1 MNGRALKLA
10 RRLHLTL
17 DIALGAMLLTF
28 VTVLALRYDR
38 TFVFRDRE
46 APLSSRAVSLLS
58 NMDGSVRC
66 IAVIPHDNLFYPSV
80 RKLLLDMKD
89 AARGADFTLEFP
101 DPHVDISRAAEVVA
115 RHKADGWCVI
125 FERGQRSE
133 VVPLDS
139 LVERP
144 RTDSDSLL
152 AGNGDQIL
160 FNGEQPCVT
169 AIARLSRPAE
179 PAIYALSGH
188 GERDFA
194 DYDPLSGYSDLARE
208 IHREGYRLDNLILQ
222 ASSGIPGDCDL
233 LVIAG
238 PTRPPMAGETEAI
251 SAWLS
256 HGGRLLLL
264 LDRNDRI
271 PTGWEP
277 ILSRL
282 GLSLPGLTVISE
294 GTMGGYNVSVDNFSN
309 HPIGRDLG
317 KSAVTMSSPQVIDI
331 DETVLGSHRLKA
343 DIVVAAPRKAWGE
356 TAPDVLPRTYTP
368 GTDRKGVLPMA
379 VAISVD
385 ASDDLGIPLLR
396 AFVVGDSNVGANAY
410 MGGGSA
416 GNRDL
421 LLNAIDWLTDSGL
434 PLASSKTSRGAALQ
448 LNLSRRRQIRFWVLS
463 CAVWPLGIL
472 LIGAM
477 AAAVKRILS

>member
-1 MNGRALKLA
+1 MNGRALKFA

-17 DIALGAMLLTF
+17 DLALGALLLTF
-28 VTVLALRYDR
+28 VTVLSLRFDR

-46 APLSSRAVSLLS
+46 APLSRRAVSLLS
-58 NMDGSVRC
+58 RMDGAVSC
-66 IAVIPHDNLFYPSV
+66 IAVIPHDNAFYPSV

-89 AARGADFTLEFP
+89 AAPGADFTIEFP
-101 DPHVDISRAAEVVA
+101 DPHVDISRASEVVA
-115 RHKADGWCVI
+115 RHNADGWCVI

-144 RTDSDSLL
+144 RTDPDSLL
-152 AGNGDQIL
+152 SGDGAAVR

-169 AIARLSRPAE
+169 AIARLARPAE
-179 PAIYALSGH
+179 PAIYALTGH
-188 GERDFA
+188 GERDFD

-208 IHREGYRLDNLILQ
+208 IHREGYRLDSLLLQ
-222 ASSGIPGDCDL
+222 ASSGIPTDCDL

-238 PTRPPMAGETEAI
+238 PSRPPLAGEAEAI

-256 HGGRLLLL
+256 RGGRLLLL
-264 LDRNDRI
+264 LDRNDRV

-277 ILSRL
+277 VISRL

-294 GTMGGYNVSVDNFSN
+294 GTMGGYNVSVDSFSA

-331 DETVLGSHRLKA
+331 DEALLGSRRLKA
-343 DIVVAAPRKAWGE
+343 DVVVAAPRKAWGE
-356 TAPDVLPRTYTP
+356 TAPDVLPRIYDP
-368 GTDRKGVLPMA
+368 GTDRKGDLAMA
-379 VAISVD
+379 VAVGVD
-385 ASDDLGIPLLR
+385 ASEDLGIPLLR

-448 LNLSRRRQIRFWVLS
+448 LNLSRRRQIRFWALS

-472 LIGAM
+472 LIGAI
-477 AAAVKRILS
+477 AAAVRRILS